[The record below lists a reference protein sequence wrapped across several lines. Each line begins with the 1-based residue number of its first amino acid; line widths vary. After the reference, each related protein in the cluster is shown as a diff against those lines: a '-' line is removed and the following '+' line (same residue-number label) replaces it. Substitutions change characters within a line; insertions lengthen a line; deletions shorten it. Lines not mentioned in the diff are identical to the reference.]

1 MIKTILRMAML
12 TALLWP
18 GVALAANNP
27 QARPEAV
34 VTVGNA
40 RFTVLTPEML
50 RIEYSQ
56 EAKFE
61 DKATFAIVN
70 RNLDVPWFSTDRDD
84 RYFLSRHRETAP
96 EIPHGQRP
104 ARQQL

>member
-70 RNLDVPWFSTDRDD
+70 RNLDVPWFSTDR
-84 RYFLSRHRETAP
+84 
-96 EIPHGQRP
+96 EIGRAHV
-104 ARQQL
+104 